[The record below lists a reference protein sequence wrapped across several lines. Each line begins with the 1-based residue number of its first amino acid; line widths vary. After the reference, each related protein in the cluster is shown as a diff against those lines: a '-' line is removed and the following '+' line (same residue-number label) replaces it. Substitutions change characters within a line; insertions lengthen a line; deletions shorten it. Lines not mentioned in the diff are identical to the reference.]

1 MVKMLFSDREI
12 LPSLYDKQ
20 RSANPCAAGGGLLAS
35 SSSLLR
41 RRTSREGVQGGEQGG
56 EQGGSRVLPGLGLRQ
71 ELCTTHGHHKGAA
84 GAHGMTWL
92 FTNGNLICMI
102 QSTRAPKPK

>member
-20 RSANPCAAGGGLLAS
+20 RSANPCVAGGGLLAS

-56 EQGGSRVLPGLGLRQ
+56 EQGGSRGS
-71 ELCTTHGHHKGAA
+71 AWA
-84 GAHGMTWL
+84 GAEAGALHNSWPPQG
-92 FTNGNLICMI
+92 GSRC
-102 QSTRAPKPK
+102 TRNDLALH